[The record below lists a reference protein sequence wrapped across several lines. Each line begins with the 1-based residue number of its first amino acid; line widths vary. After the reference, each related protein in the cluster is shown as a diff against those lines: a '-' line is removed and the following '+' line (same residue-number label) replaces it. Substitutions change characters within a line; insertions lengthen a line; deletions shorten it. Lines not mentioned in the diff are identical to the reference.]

1 MVGSAASMPKKF
13 ERTTLL
19 RVHLHFLSERFLF
32 ICPQNDEKRDI
43 APNAFKCPQMHVESI
58 SMRKKRKKTSFWI
71 FRFSAQ
77 LPIYFKLKPVCAV
90 FGTNFGAL

>member
-1 MVGSAASMPKKF
+1 MKSVPAIRQVSLSFSNYF
-13 ERTTLL
+13 ERFTN
-19 RVHLHFLSERFLF
+19 

>member
-1 MVGSAASMPKKF
+1 MICMSGV
-13 ERTTLL
+13 
-19 RVHLHFLSERFLF
+19 ERFLCIF

-71 FRFSAQ
+71 FRFSA
-77 LPIYFKLKPVCAV
+77 
-90 FGTNFGAL
+90 

>member
-1 MVGSAASMPKKF
+1 MMKKSFHKCIELSAI
-13 ERTTLL
+13 
-19 RVHLHFLSERFLF
+19 ERFLF

-77 LPIYFKLKPVCAV
+77 FPIYSKLNPDCAV
-90 FGTNFGAL
+90 FNTNFGAL